1 MFSRFIDWLEA
12 HQMPCIYKKY
22 LSIDC
27 PGCGM
32 QRAIIELLKGNLWES
47 IQAYPPLIPM
57 LFMMLF
63 LVLHIKYKFKNGAL
77 YLKILFIFTSAIIVT
92 NYIIKLIINH

>member
-1 MFSRFIDWLEA
+1 MA
-12 HQMPCIYKKY
+12 CVYKKY
-22 LSIDC
+22 LGMDC

-32 QRAIIELLKGNLWES
+32 QRAIIELLKGHIAES
-47 IQAYPPLIPM
+47 FKAYPPLLPM
-57 LFMMLF
+57 IFMILF
-63 LVLHIKYKFKNGAL
+63 LLLHLKFKFKNGAL

>member
-1 MFSRFIDWLEA
+1 MFSCFIHWLEA
-12 HQMPCIYKKY
+12 HQMPCVYKKY
-22 LSIDC
+22 LGMDC

-32 QRAIIELLKGNLWES
+32 QRGIIELLKGNLWES

-57 LFMMLF
+57 LLMMLY
-63 LVLHIKYKFKNGAL
+63 LLLHIKFKFKNGAL
-77 YLKILFIFTSAIIVT
+77 YLKILFIFTSVIIVT